1 MSRIGK
7 QTISIAS
14 GVEAKIADKT
24 FTVKG
29 PKGTLTRVFPGNV
42 TINIADNQITFTPKN
57 ADDKKNRALWGTY
70 ASHVKNMVNGVT
82 TGYSKKL
89 ILEGVGFKS
98 EVAGSTL
105 KLALG
110 FSHPVNVE
118 IPAGLEVKAEKNNIT
133 VSGIDKE
140 MVGQFAA
147 NVRSLK
153 KPEPYKGKGFHY
165 DDEVVRRKQGKKA
178 A

>member
-14 GVEAKIADKT
+14 GIEAKLSGKT
-24 FTVKG
+24 FSVKG
-29 PKGTLTRVFPGNV
+29 PKGSLTREFPGDV
-42 TINIADNQITFTPKN
+42 TINIEGTEITFTPKN
-57 ADDKKNRALWGTY
+57 ADDKTNRALWGTY
-70 ASHVKNMVNGVT
+70 ASHVKNMINGVS

-98 EVAGSTL
+98 EVAGAIL

-110 FSHPVNVE
+110 FSHPVNVP
-118 IPAGLEVKAEKNNIT
+118 IPTGLEVKAEKNVIT

-140 MVGQFAA
+140 LVGQFTAK
-147 NVRSLK
+147 VRALK
-153 KPEPYKGKGFHY
+153 KPEPYKGKGFRY
-165 DDEVVRRKQGKKA
+165 DDEVIRRKQGKKA

>member
-7 QTISIAS
+7 QTITIGA
-14 GVEAKIADKT
+14 GVEAKIALKT

-29 PKGTLTRVFPGNV
+29 PKGTLTREFPGNV
-42 TINIADNQITFTPKN
+42 TIVITGNEITFVPKN

-70 ASHVKNMVNGVT
+70 ASHVKNMITGVT
-82 TGYSKKL
+82 EGYSRKL

-98 EVAGSTL
+98 EVAGKML
-105 KLALG
+105 NLALG
-110 FSHPVNVE
+110 FSHPVKVE
-118 IPAGLEVKAEKNNIT
+118 IPEGLTVTAEKNNIT
-133 VSGIDKE
+133 VTGSDKE
-140 MVGQFAA
+140 MVGQFTAG
-147 NVRSLK
+147 VRALK

>member
-7 QTISIAS
+7 QTILITA
-14 GVEAKIADKT
+14 GVEAKLSDKT

-29 PKGTLTRVFPGNV
+29 PKGTLTREFPGNV
-42 TINIADNQITFTPKN
+42 TIAITGNEITFVPKN

-70 ASHVKNMVNGVT
+70 ASHVKNMVNGVS

-98 EVAGSTL
+98 EVAGTVL

-118 IPAGLEVKAEKNNIT
+118 IPTGLEVKAEKNNIT

-147 NVRSLK
+147 SVRALK

>member
-7 QTISIAS
+7 QTISIIS
-14 GVEAKIADKT
+14 GVEARLDGKT

-29 PKGTLTRVFPGNV
+29 PKGTLTREFPGNV
-42 TINIADNQITFTPKN
+42 TIVITGNEITFTPKN

-70 ASHVKNMVNGVT
+70 ASHVKNMVNGVS
-82 TGYSKKL
+82 TGFSKKL

-98 EVAGSTL
+98 EVAGTVL

-118 IPAGLEVKAEKNNIT
+118 IPTGLEVKAEKNNIT
-133 VSGIDKE
+133 VAGVDKE

-147 NVRSLK
+147 SVRALK

>member
-7 QTISIAS
+7 QIITIPS
-14 GVEAKIADKT
+14 GVEVSIADKV

-29 PKGTLTRVFPGNV
+29 PKGSLTRSFPGNV
-42 TINIADNQITFTPKN
+42 TIDIADNQITFTPKN

-70 ASHVKNMVNGVT
+70 ASHVKNMVDGVSA
-82 TGYSKKL
+82 GYTKKL

-98 EVAGSTL
+98 EVAGSML

-110 FSHPVNVE
+110 FSHPVNVD
-118 IPAGLEVKAEKNNIT
+118 IPEGLEVKAEKNTIT
-133 VSGIDKE
+133 VTGIDKE
-140 MVGQFAA
+140 LVGQFTA
-147 NVRSLK
+147 NVRALK

-165 DDEVVRRKQGKKA
+165 DDEVVRRKQGKKTA
-178 A
+178 